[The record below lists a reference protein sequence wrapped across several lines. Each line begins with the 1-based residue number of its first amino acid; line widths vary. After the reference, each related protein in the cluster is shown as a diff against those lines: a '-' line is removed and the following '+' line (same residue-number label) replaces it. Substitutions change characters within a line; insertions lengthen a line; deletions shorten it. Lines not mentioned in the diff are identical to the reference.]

1 MKHTSGPWWKFIIP
15 RRITISPVRIY
26 RWLNFYWRLKD
37 EPSKEEEAREAEN
50 NYKALVWAAK
60 IMGFRK

>member
-1 MKHTSGPWWKFIIP
+1 MKHASGSWWKFIIP
-15 RRITISPVRIY
+15 RRITIAPVRIY

-37 EPSKEEEAREAEN
+37 EILDEHQDAEN
-50 NYKALVWAAK
+50 NYKALVWASK